1 MTIKNNLKQTVL
13 NLLGA
18 TSSVT
23 VAASEIVLE
32 SSTFVAGTA
41 SGFMPV
47 VKELVRSPVSAFE
60 GYIMEDRNISL
71 AEAEAITSAFGTQ
84 SVAELVRLG
93 SRESG
98 KVIASML
105 EGWDDLEEELATT
118 KAIK

>member
-1 MTIKNNLKQTVL
+1 MTIKNNLKATVL

-18 TSSVT
+18 ASSVT

-32 SSTFVAGTA
+32 SSSLVAGTA
-41 SGFMPV
+41 SGFIPTA
-47 VKELVRSPVSAFE
+47 KELVRSPVSAFE

-71 AEAEAITSAFGTQ
+71 AEAEAVTSAFGAQ

-98 KVIASML
+98 KAVSL
-105 EGWDDLEEELATT
+105 LLQGWDDLEEEVTT